1 MSIEV
6 RKIKMI
12 SIYRAWV
19 TLLTLTI
26 VFFLAACGDSTAS
39 TPASPAVEPTTPAA
53 SAPETQPAPSD
64 TVDLRVA
71 VLPVLN
77 TMPLFVAQEQGFYQ
91 EQGVSVELVPVESAR
106 DRQIA
111 LQAGQVDG
119 ANTDLMGVIL
129 LAGAGSPI
137 KAVRHDSFAEGFR
150 FFSIVAGSQ
159 SGLTTPQALIAAL
172 EANEAQIAI
181 SNNTIIEYLTTTML
195 ASAGYSAQP
204 DDYLEVA
211 DIPIRL
217 EQVAQGTVAA
227 GTLPEP
233 LTTLATEVQGGT
245 AILSDSDI
253 DFVPTV
259 VAFNQSVLDNKP
271 EAVRAFLAAY
281 EQAVVAI
288 NSEPETYRD
297 NPVRIP
303 DPVRATYTVPQFVTA
318 RVPTE
323 IEVQSVI
330 DWMLVRG
337 LIDQPVSYSDLVD
350 AGYLP

>member
-1 MSIEV
+1 MLS
-6 RKIKMI
+6 
-12 SIYRAWV
+12 SYRTWV
-19 TLLTLTI
+19 TTLTLII
-26 VFFLAACGDSTAS
+26 VLFLTSCSGSTAAEPAVQATESIVETNS
-39 TPASPAVEPTTPAA
+39 TPGI
-53 SAPETQPAPSD
+53 QPD
-64 TVDLRVA
+64 TGDAVDLRVA

-77 TMPLFVAQEQGFYQ
+77 TMPLFVAQEQGFYE

-129 LAGAGSPI
+129 LAGAGSPV
-137 KAVRHDSFAEGFR
+137 KAVRHDSFAKDFR
-150 FFSIVAGSQ
+150 FFSIVAGPQ
-159 SGLTTPQALIAAL
+159 TGLTTPPELIAAL

-181 SNNTIIEYLTTTML
+181 SNNTIIEYLTTMML

-204 DDYLEVA
+204 DDYLEIA
-211 DIPIRL
+211 DIPVRL

-233 LTTLATEVQGGT
+233 LTTLATTVQGGT

-259 VAFNQSVLDNKP
+259 LAFNQPVLANKP

-288 NSEPETYRD
+288 NRDPEAYRD

-323 IEVQSVI
+323 AEVQSVI
-330 DWMLVRG
+330 DWMLASD
-337 LIDQPVSYSDLVD
+337 LIEQPISYGDLVD
-350 AGYLP
+350 GAYLPSGLR